1 MFRLT
6 VRYRFMIAHS
16 FEGEIFG
23 PAQELHGA
31 TYVTELEVS
40 RPDLDA
46 DGLIVDIGLAHE
58 VLSAALGEL
67 NFKNLDELPQFVGGN
82 TTTEFLAHHLWARIA
97 AEIRSGAMGPTG
109 AGLTGLKLTLRESD
123 VAWASYEGSLG

>member
-6 VRYRFMIAHS
+6 VRDRFMIAHS
-16 FEGEIFG
+16 FVGEIFG

-31 TYVTELEVS
+31 TYVTEMEVS
-40 RPDLDA
+40 RPELDA

-67 NFKNLDELPQFVGGN
+67 NFKNLDEITEFHGKN
-82 TTTEFLAHHLWARIA
+82 TTTEFLAHHLWTRIA
-97 AEIRSGAMGPTG
+97 GQIGSGAMGPTG
-109 AGLTGLKLTLRESD
+109 DGLTGLRITLRESD
-123 VAWASYEGSLG
+123 VAWASFEGDLA

>member
-6 VRYRFMIAHS
+6 VRDRVMIAHS

-31 TYVTELEVS
+31 TYVTELELS
-40 RPDLDA
+40 RPELDS

-58 VLSAALGEL
+58 VLSGVLKEL
-67 NFKNLDELPQFVGGN
+67 AFKNLDELPQFAGKN
-82 TTTEFLAHHLWARIA
+82 TTTEFLAHHLWGRIA
-97 AEIRSGAMGPTG
+97 DAIAAGAMGPTG
-109 AGLTGLKLTLRESD
+109 EGLTGLKVTLRESD
-123 VAWASYEGSLG
+123 VAWASFEGSLG